1 MPVSA
6 AAVQHQQ
13 QPHLFDAVAA
23 PGCCVLLCLT
33 MQVYSSYYV
42 VQLTD
47 GQQAADD
54 LLLRLTNDHAA
65 VASGDSL
72 RLFTAFFVSD
82 SIQQLV
88 IGLLGLAT
96 VAAELES
103 LLGYS
108 TFWAVWCVTVLA
120 GSLADA
126 ALSGLPITA
135 GPAPGVGGAA
145 AALLAHHLH
154 NWRVEQMLAQ
164 AKAGQVPQQMVQL
177 EDAYNRQQRQLWAAE
192 AAAAGASTT
201 TSSSSSSS
209 SSASAQQ
216 QGGQQPNS
224 RSEPAAV
231 ELIESELEGPLG
243 LSVNIA
249 LPREGKAF
257 ITLGGAAVGVVSALQ
272 DAANSD
278 TYTDWPALS
287 VGFAIGAVLGWLAC
301 PVYSIELEP
310 ASSRTGSSSSSEE
323 QADLLLPVL
332 RDMRPPAERANAV
345 VGTAAILF
353 AVLGVWLISEGMFM
367 D

>member
-1 MPVSA
+1 MP
-6 AAVQHQQ
+6 
-13 QPHLFDAVAA
+13 
-23 PGCCVLLCLT
+23 
-33 MQVYSSYYV
+33 QVYSSYYV
-42 VQLTD
+42 VQLAD
-47 GQQAADD
+47 GQQEADD
-54 LLLRLTNDHAA
+54 LVSRLTNDHAA

-82 SIQQLV
+82 SLQQLI

-135 GPAPGVGGAA
+135 GPAPAVGGAA

-164 AKAGQVPQQMVQL
+164 AKVGQVPQQLIEL
-177 EDAYNRQQRQLWAAE
+177 EDAYNRQQRLQWADEAPAAA
-192 AAAAGASTT
+192 AAAAGSDTLSFSSGSSEAS
-201 TSSSSSSS
+201 
-209 SSASAQQ
+209 QQ
-216 QGGQQPNS
+216 QQQS
-224 RSEPAAV
+224 RAEPAAV
-231 ELIESELEGPLG
+231 EMVESELEGPLG
-243 LSVNIA
+243 MSVNVV

-272 DAANSD
+272 DAANTD
-278 TYTDWPALS
+278 AQTDWPGLC
-287 VGFAIGAVLGWLAC
+287 VGFVVGALLGWLAC
-301 PVYSIELEP
+301 PVYALELEP
-310 ASSRTGSSSSSEE
+310 ASSRSSSSSDEE
-323 QADLLLPVL
+323 VAPDLLLPVL
-332 RDMRPPAERANAV
+332 RDTRAPAARANAV

-353 AVLGVWLISEGMFM
+353 AVLGVWLISEGMFV
-367 D
+367 